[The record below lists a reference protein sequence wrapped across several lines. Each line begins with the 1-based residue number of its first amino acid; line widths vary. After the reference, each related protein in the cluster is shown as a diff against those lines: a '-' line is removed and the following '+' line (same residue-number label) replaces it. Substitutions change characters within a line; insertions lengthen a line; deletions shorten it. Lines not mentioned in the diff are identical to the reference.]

1 MVRIIE
7 SNGGDLQKI
16 IHFGASLGLDAM
28 VEVGTSDELYSAV
41 ESGAKIIEINNR
53 EIYGDLSIDFNR
65 VTIGK
70 KLPAGIILISAS
82 GVMQS
87 QDIKTILHLSN
98 ARVNAVLVGTSIM
111 QSKNPTLMI
120 KNLVQAGKEVST

>member
-1 MVRIIE
+1 
-7 SNGGDLQKI
+7 
-16 IHFGASLGLDAM
+16 M

-53 EIYGDLSIDFNR
+53 EIYGDLSIDFKR

-70 KLPAGIILISAS
+70 KLPEGIILISAS

-87 QDIKTILHLSN
+87 QDIKTILNLSN

-111 QSKNPTLMI
+111 QSKNPKLMI
-120 KNLVQAGKEVST
+120 KKLVQVGKEVLI